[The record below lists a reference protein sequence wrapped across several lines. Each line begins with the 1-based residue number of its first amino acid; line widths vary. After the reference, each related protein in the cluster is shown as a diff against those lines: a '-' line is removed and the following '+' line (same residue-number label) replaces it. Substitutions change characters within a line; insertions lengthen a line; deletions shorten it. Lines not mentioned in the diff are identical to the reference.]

1 MAKVKVYELAKEL
14 NINSKDIINFLSEKK
29 IEVKSHMSN
38 LEEASIELIHG
49 KFGKKETK
57 TITKPETETRSKE
70 EAKAKEE
77 APTGRP
83 KKKASITA
91 VFNPQ
96 NSQQGFKR
104 PPKRGSVCARNV
116 PPASSQL
123 EKKHPNQPQIRA

>member
-104 PPKRGSVCARNV
+104 PPKKR
-116 PPASSQL
+116 P
-123 EKKHPNQPQIRA
+123 